1 MSAMSDESRERIE
14 LKIAYLES
22 ANQAVSDVVYRQQ
35 REIDALRERVGM
47 LADRLE
53 SLLTVA
59 TGEDSAMDPA
69 AERPPHY

>member
-1 MSAMSDESRERIE
+1 MDEESRERIE

-22 ANQAVSDVVYRQQ
+22 ANQALSAVVYRQQ
-35 REIDALRERVGM
+35 RELDVLRERVGM
-47 LADRLE
+47 VAERLE

-59 TGEDSAMDPA
+59 TGEDSVLDPA